1 MLLQMNIEVKVTTY
15 LLTWEWLLYG
25 SKSLDCSR
33 WIAVSDRGNED
44 TVGDEEMGEFKLD
57 KFDDLE
63 KERFTEGG

>member
-1 MLLQMNIEVKVTTY
+1 
-15 LLTWEWLLYG
+15 LYG